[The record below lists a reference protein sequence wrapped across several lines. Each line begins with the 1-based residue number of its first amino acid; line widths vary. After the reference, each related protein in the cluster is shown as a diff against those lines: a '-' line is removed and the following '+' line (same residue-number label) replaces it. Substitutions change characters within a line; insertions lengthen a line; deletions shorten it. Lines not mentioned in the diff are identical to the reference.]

1 LLKSISVCS
10 GAQTAAVAVV
20 VSSGSESDLEEDE
33 EVEDAFFLVKGVVD
47 LALHIAAMM
56 VWVV

>member
-1 LLKSISVCS
+1 MLISISVCS
-10 GAQTAAVAVV
+10 GAQTGAVV

-33 EVEDAFFLVKGVVD
+33 ADDEFFLVKGVVD